1 MANLYALTVG
11 AARLGRD
18 KFLEGILIYSRTMG
32 ERVSA
37 RRRRASERASWR
49 AHRFC
54 VCVASKSLEFT
65 QVLWVSALLLFKFFK
80 DFFYIT

>member
-37 RRRRASERASWR
+37 RRRRASERASEL
-49 AHRFC
+49 AGEPTDS
-54 VCVASKSLEFT
+54 AS
-65 QVLWVSALLLFKFFK
+65 VSHLNP
-80 DFFYIT
+80 